1 MLFLSLSIKIEM
13 MSYSAKIVNG
23 MTVTFDAILDEA
35 SGNLQMSY
43 SAPYDSILPLF
54 YQAVG
59 FILNM

>member
-1 MLFLSLSIKIEM
+1 M